1 MNVRAAICF
10 CGAMLCSV
18 TLVPN
23 VALAQAKPEAS
34 VPAGDLAF
42 ARFIALIRGHLLA
55 GDELVQKRQW
65 NAAYPHFA
73 FPTEEIYGV
82 IRDDLRAY
90 HTPPF
95 DGSLKALA
103 RTIRARN
110 AAQYPRSLEKVEAAL
125 AAADAALN
133 LRQPDQPRFAVA
145 VAVEVLKTAAEEY
158 EDAVANGRIVHPI
171 GYRTARGFVLQA
183 DRMIESAAL
192 QLPASDAASL
202 AEIRTGLALIK
213 QAFVR
218 LNTPERSAL
227 DEKALFAAVK
237 RVEQAA
243 GKLTPGRQI

>member
-1 MNVRAAICF
+1 M
-10 CGAMLCSV
+10 
-18 TLVPN
+18 
-23 VALAQAKPEAS
+23 
-34 VPAGDLAF
+34 
-42 ARFIALIRGHLLA
+42 
-55 GDELVQKRQW
+55 
-65 NAAYPHFA
+65 
-73 FPTEEIYGV
+73 
-82 IRDDLRAY
+82 
-90 HTPPF
+90 
-95 DGSLKALA
+95 
-103 RTIRARN
+103 
-110 AAQYPRSLEKVEAAL
+110 
-125 AAADAALN
+125 
-133 LRQPDQPRFAVA
+133 
-145 VAVEVLKTAAEEY
+145 KTAAEEY

-243 GKLTPGRQI
+243 GKLTPRPANLTASQLCTGLGFAASPHFASDEYLLRNGSEYSRKIS